1 LSDSTRQFDIHKL
14 KEAVLESAQLIKDL
28 RKEIEVFSKDQNVDL
43 VTSADFQSEKILMD
57 AIKSNFPDDGI
68 ISEESEIHNPNSERF
83 WIIDPLDGTVNYA
96 NNIDQVAIT
105 LMLFED
111 KEPKQAYVYDI
122 YNEILYEGYKNFGAF
137 KNGKQLKVSK
147 SISLDKSIIAT
158 GFPYDRNQFSSD
170 YIPTFEAVLKN
181 TGGIRRYGSAALD
194 VCWIAD
200 NKFDGYFEFF
210 MKPWDTLGAC
220 LILDEAG
227 GVAVDQ
233 TQNFP
238 NLDSKLVIAS
248 NKIIHKQFQKLVF
261 ENLTETIKPRIFEN
275 EVY

>member
-1 LSDSTRQFDIHKL
+1 LSESTSQFDIQKL
-14 KEAVLESAQLIKDL
+14 KKAVLESAELIKDL
-28 RKEIEVFSKDQNVDL
+28 RKDIEVFSKDQNVDL

-111 KEPKQAYVYDI
+111 KEPKQAFVYDI

-137 KNGKQLKVSK
+137 KNGEQLKVSK
-147 SISLDKSIIAT
+147 SISLDKAIIAT
-158 GFPYDRNQFSSD
+158 GFPYDRNQFSSN

-248 NKIIHKQFQKLVF
+248 NQIIHKQFQKLVF
-261 ENLTETIKPRIFEN
+261 ENLNESIKNRIFEN
-275 EVY
+275 